1 MISDFFNSTAVVKQE
16 ASVKTGIGGVKRTF
30 TTRIASLPCRLAI
43 KHNQEDVIEVD
54 QYGKRTVRK
63 IWRLTCAFSTANNEI
78 TESDRITA
86 VGREYEITGIYN
98 PAQLNRH
105 LEIDLLEVR

>member
-1 MISDFFNSTAVVKQE
+1 MITDFFNSTAVVKQE
-16 ASVKTGIGGVKRTF
+16 TTSANSIGGVKRTF

-43 KHNQEDVIEVD
+43 KHNQEDIIEVD

-63 IWRLTCAFSTANNEI
+63 IWRLTCAYSAANNAIEE
-78 TESDRITA
+78 TDRVTA
-86 VGREYEITGIYN
+86 DGKEYEITGKYN
-98 PAQLNRH
+98 PGLLNRH